1 MKKVI
6 YDKVFVL
13 DIEEIDNPKMDSM
26 LMCGSNNWDFYF
38 ADNIDD
44 DSCLDVLENVVC
56 CKFDTKKEFDNYMQ
70 NEDIID
76 YSLEHTKPMVLAYV

>member
-13 DIEEIDNPKMDSM
+13 DVEEIDNPKMDSM

-56 CKFDTKKEFDNYMQ
+56 FEFDTKKEFDNYMQ

-76 YSLEHTKPMVLAYV
+76 YSLEHAKPMVLAYV